1 MSRVNQAISSIRFR
15 SIRKEKLRLVLIA
28 KGRKKENIVSAKLSA
43 ADMNPCSLLL
53 KRWRMLGLWNG
64 QDLKRTMA

>member
-1 MSRVNQAISSIRFR
+1 M
-15 SIRKEKLRLVLIA
+15 RKEKLRLVLIA
-28 KGRKKENIVSAKLSA
+28 KGRKKENMVSARLSA